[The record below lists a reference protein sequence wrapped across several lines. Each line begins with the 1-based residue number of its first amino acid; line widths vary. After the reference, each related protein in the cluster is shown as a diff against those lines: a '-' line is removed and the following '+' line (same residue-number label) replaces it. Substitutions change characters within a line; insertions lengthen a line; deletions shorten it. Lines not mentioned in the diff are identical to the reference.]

1 VEWFIFA
8 VIAPMLWAIV
18 NIIDKYFLT
27 KLIKNPFSY
36 QILTLLTDTLILL
49 PLILFAEISFN
60 YPWYLWSI
68 IIGVII
74 GLVPV
79 LYNKAMTLEE
89 ASRVVPMFYLN
100 PIFVLPLAY
109 FFLNETLSFQKYAGV
124 FLLVISAALIS
135 YKKLKGK
142 FRISPALIY
151 ILLFSLVWAGYEVST
166 KYIFSFIDYFSFLF
180 WTVVGALFGG
190 LILLFIPKIRDDFIV
205 DMRKANKKKVFF
217 WRLITVAVYYTG
229 VVSIYIA
236 ISIGLISLVSAIP
249 SLQPLF
255 VLLYTLLL
263 SFFMPKVLSEKV
275 SKLIIFTKIL
285 SIILIFVG
293 TLLVVS

>member
-1 VEWFIFA
+1 
-8 VIAPMLWAIV
+8 
-18 NIIDKYFLT
+18 
-27 KLIKNPFSY
+27 
-36 QILTLLTDTLILL
+36 
-49 PLILFAEISFN
+49 
-60 YPWYLWSI
+60 
-68 IIGVII
+68 VII
-74 GLVPV
+74 GLVSV